1 MCRQSGRTA
10 IKFLV
15 LQHIAVEHPGSWRDV
30 MCDHGIAWDM
40 VELDAGEAI
49 PALDEY
55 DALSPWAAR

>member
-1 MCRQSGRTA
+1 M
-10 IKFLV
+10 KFLV

-30 MCDHGIAWDM
+30 MRDHGIAWDM

-55 DALSPWAAR
+55 DALISMGGPMDVFDVAD